1 MKYCK
6 NCGKQIEE
14 DMTLCE
20 ECKKKDQNVFEQ
32 IGESIKKID
41 TESDKNNAI
50 AVLSYLGIL
59 VLIPLILF
67 QKNKFV
73 RFHVNQGLVLFIFD
87 AICSAFSFVTFFV
100 PVVGAIIS
108 GVLGLISLILMIIG
122 IVNACNN
129 KMEKLPII
137 GGFVIIK

>member
-32 IGESIKKID
+32 IGDSIKKID
-41 TESDKNNAI
+41 TESEKNNAV
-50 AVLSYLGIL
+50 AVLSYLGL
-59 VLIPLILF
+59 LLLIPLILF
-67 QKNKFV
+67 EKNKFV
-73 RFHVNQGLVLFIFD
+73 RFHVNQGIVLFIFD
-87 AICSAFSFVTFFV
+87 AVCSALSFVMFFV
-100 PVVGAIIS
+100 PIAGIIIS
-108 GVLGLISLILMIIG
+108 GVLGVISLVLMIIG
-122 IVNACNN
+122 IVNVCNN
-129 KMEKLPII
+129 KMKKLPII

>member
-14 DMTLCE
+14 NKTLCE
-20 ECKKKDQNVFEQ
+20 ECGKKDKNIFEQ
-32 IGESIKKID
+32 IGDSIKNID
-41 TESDKNNAI
+41 VESDKNNGV
-50 AVLSYLGIL
+50 AVLSYLGL
-59 VLIPLILF
+59 LLLIPLVLF
-67 QKNKFV
+67 EKNKFV

-87 AICSAFSFVTFFV
+87 MICAALSFLLFFIPVVGIIISSALGIFSFV
-100 PVVGAIIS
+100 
-108 GVLGLISLILMIIG
+108 LMILG

-129 KMEKLPII
+129 KMEKLPLI